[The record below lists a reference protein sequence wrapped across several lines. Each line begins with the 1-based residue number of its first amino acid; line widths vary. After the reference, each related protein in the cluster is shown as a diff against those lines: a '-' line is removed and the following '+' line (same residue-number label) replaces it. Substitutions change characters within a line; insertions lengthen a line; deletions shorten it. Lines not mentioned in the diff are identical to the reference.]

1 MSWLLSPYVEQRTY
15 RVFLYLLLGLP
26 LGILDFTIMVT
37 GLSLGLGLII
47 TIIGIP
53 VLIAT
58 LLVARSLAT
67 LERGL
72 AFSLLDAP
80 MPRRGPARDIAG
92 GYFLARLRS
101 LVFSRRTWAEV
112 GFLLLRL
119 PLGILDFTV
128 VVTIIALALSGL
140 VMPIVV
146 AAGVQTTLGSW
157 QINTLLESLI
167 YVPVSVFFL
176 LVGPRL
182 ILAWSTLSRWLATS
196 LLGRIEPYELKLAVG
211 DVLARLGESD
221 GFQILDEL
229 ELRLGRGPFLTPASL
244 EATLLALESTGHV
257 SVRRNGS
264 RNLYALAQG
273 SQLEAA
279 AQK

>member
-47 TIIGIP
+47 TLVGIP
-53 VLIAT
+53 VLVAT
-58 LLVARSLAT
+58 LIVARSLAA

-72 AFSLLDAP
+72 ALSLLDAP
-80 MPRRGPARDIAG
+80 MPRRRPERDGTG
-92 GYFLARLRS
+92 GYFWARLRN
-101 LVFSRRTWAEV
+101 LVFSRRTWSEV
-112 GFLLLRL
+112 GFLFLRL

-128 VVTIIALALSGL
+128 AVTIIALALSGL

-146 AAGVQTTLGSW
+146 ASGVQTTIGSW
-157 QINTLLESLI
+157 QIDTFLEALV
-167 YVPVSVFFL
+167 YLPVSVIFL

-182 ILAWSTLSRWLATS
+182 MLAWSTLSRWLATS
-196 LLGRIEPYELKLAVG
+196 LLGRVEPYELKQAVSE
-211 DVLARLGESD
+211 VLARMGEAD

-229 ELRLGRGPFLTPASL
+229 ELRLGRGPFLTPTTL
-244 EATLLALESTGHV
+244 EATLLALESTGYV
-257 SVRRNGS
+257 SVRRNDN
-264 RNLYALAQG
+264 RNLYALAHG
-273 SQLEAA
+273 SQLETASNI
-279 AQK
+279 